1 MALPKLSVPEYEL
14 ELPSNQQK
22 VRYRPFLVKEQ
33 KILMIAEEGKDEQEI
48 VKAIKQIISACTLSK
63 DVDISS
69 LPLFDIEYF
78 FLQLRSKSIGEKVKL
93 FFRHQICPDNN
104 NEPAKNQTEIEVDL
118 NKVKVIKDKK
128 HKSKVELTKDIG
140 LVMKHPKIDLINKFQ
155 GKEMNDMANIFR
167 LISECIDQVYDA
179 DETYN
184 ATDYTPK
191 ELEEFI
197 SDMTEGQFKR
207 VQEFFETM
215 PKLKHKIS
223 FKCIDC
229 KYEDTL
235 EVEGLQNF
243 FT

>member
-1 MALPKLSVPEYEL
+1 MALPKLSIPEYEL
-14 ELPSNQQK
+14 TLPSNQQK
-22 VRYRPFLVKEQ
+22 VKYRPFLVKEQ
-33 KILMIAEEGKDEQEI
+33 KVLMIAEEGKDDQEI
-48 VKAIKQIISACTLSK
+48 VNAIKQIISDCTISK

-93 FFRHQICPDNN
+93 FFRHQNCPDNN

-118 NKVKVIKDKK
+118 SKVKVIIDKN
-128 HKSKVELTKDIG
+128 HKTKIELTKDIG
-140 LVMKHPKIDLINKFQ
+140 IIMKHPKIDLINKFR
-155 GKEMNDMANIFR
+155 GKEINEMANIFK

-179 DETYN
+179 DEIYN
-184 ATDYTPK
+184 TTDYTPK

-197 SDMTEGQFKR
+197 STMTEEQFKR
-207 VQEFFETM
+207 VQDFFETM
-215 PKLKHKIS
+215 PKLKHKVK